1 MILIGLGL
9 AVSLS
14 NASIDPLLSSV
25 ELYKK
30 PPVAL
35 IRHLEKEP
43 RISFNSIFDFETN
56 NNSAFVAYNSVPSY
70 ISSGEDDYMLNSVR
84 CRKSISSSVSIIQRA
99 DNLIED
105 LNYFG
110 YMGEIELNKS
120 VRKKIKVKG
129 KVVSSKRA
137 DNTLV

>member
-9 AVSLS
+9 AVSLN
-14 NASIDPLLSSV
+14 NAGIDPLLSSF

-43 RISFNSIFDFETN
+43 RISFNSIFDFEIN

-70 ISSGEDDYMLNSVR
+70 INSREDDYMLNSVR
-84 CRKSISSSVSIIQRA
+84 NRKSISSSVSISQRA
-99 DNLIED
+99 DNLIKD
-105 LNYFG
+105 LNYFE
-110 YMGEIELNKS
+110 YMDNFELNTT

>member
-9 AVSLS
+9 AASLN
-14 NASIDPLLSSV
+14 NASIDPCLLSL
-25 ELYKK
+25 ELYRK

-43 RISFNSIFDFETN
+43 MISFNSIFDFETN

-70 ISSGEDDYMLNSVR
+70 INSGEDDYMLNSVR
-84 CRKSISSSVSIIQRA
+84 LRKSISSSVSMSQRA

-105 LNYFG
+105 LNYFE
-110 YMGEIELNKS
+110 YMDNFELNTT